1 MWWLIGAG
9 SMWFLLGFTLY
20 FANFHGALAQKSSEW
35 NDFGVFIAGFSGTG
49 VAVITLIALANGIR
63 VQAEDLAKSRSFMAK
78 QSATMAQQAFDSVFF
93 NLLDRFSQVR
103 DSVSVAIYMP
113 KRVDGGSVP
122 DMQTAFVTG
131 RQAFAEFYRCL
142 KSAQVGM
149 QKTVPN
155 RMTVLRNNFMGQYKL
170 VESELGPYFRT
181 LYRIFAFIDGS
192 TTLTQEQKMEY
203 AKIARAQLS
212 DLELCVIFY
221 DGFTEMASKF
231 KPLIERYGL
240 LRHVNA
246 GNLIL
251 EDDKTNPLLYD
262 ATAFLPQPLLHRYP
276 VEGS

>member
-1 MWWLIGAG
+1 MWSLIGAG
-9 SMWFLLGFTLY
+9 AVWFSLGFTLY
-20 FANFHGALAQKSSEW
+20 FYEFHGALAKKSSEW

-49 VAVITLIALANGIR
+49 VAVITLIAVANGIR
-63 VQAEDLAKSRSFMAK
+63 VQAEDLAKSRAFMAK
-78 QSATMAQQAFDSVFF
+78 QSAAMAQQTFDSVFF

-103 DSVSVAIYMP
+103 DSVSVPIYMP
-113 KRVDGGSVP
+113 KRVEGGSVP
-122 DMQTAFVTG
+122 DTQSVFVTG
-131 RQAFAEFYRCL
+131 RQAFAEFYRCV

-149 QKTVPN
+149 PKTVPN
-155 RMTVLRNNFMGQYKL
+155 RLIVLRNNFMGQYRL

-181 LYRIFAFIDGS
+181 LYRIFTFIDRS
-192 TTLTQEQKMEY
+192 ITLTWEQKIDY

-221 DGFTEMASKF
+221 DGLTEMAAKF

-251 EDDKTNPLLYD
+251 EDDKTNSTLYE
-262 ATAFLPQPLLHRYP
+262 AKAFT
-276 VEGS
+276 